1 MASKTA
7 ENFVD
12 NIPKFISFL
21 QETGLECKLVAQS
34 TNEFV
39 TPAQTTHELY
49 KKVVV
54 MSGTRDKELETR
66 LAEIGASVGSAVS
79 SNTYVVITPDVNST
93 SSKLVQA
100 RKLSIPIMTP
110 SEFRQ
115 RYLLV

>member
-21 QETGLECKLVAQS
+21 QETGLECKLVVQATAMQ
-34 TNEFV
+34 V
-39 TPAQTTHELY
+39 APVQTTHELH
-49 KKVVV
+49 KKVIV

-66 LAEIGASVGSAVS
+66 LTEIGASVGSAVS
-79 SNTYVVITPDVNST
+79 SNTHVLITPDVNST

-110 SEFRQ
+110 TEFRQ
-115 RYLLV
+115 KYLV